1 MPSIEFI
8 LISCAFA
15 AVVAAIALR
24 DHRAARRQ
32 RDSMLDACASV
43 VEAARI
49 DRGADGFP
57 QLAGRWK
64 GREVRVALIADTMTI
79 RRLPQIWLSVTLLD
93 TDAGRP
99 GLAAL
104 VRPSGADFYSLTER
118 FTERFETPPDFPG
131 EIWIRGS
138 SRAAQRLLDKAA
150 PVMADVFSDARVKE
164 IAATD
169 RGFRIIRQAA
179 EGRRGPHLLL
189 RQVAFD
195 ETSVPADL
203 LEQTLGEL
211 ERLRSAAAHLSRKA
225 DAA

>member
-8 LISCAFA
+8 VVSCVSA
-15 AVVAAIALR
+15 AVVAAMALR

-32 RDSMLDACASV
+32 RESMLDACAGLV
-43 VEAARI
+43 DAARI

-93 TDAGRP
+93 TNAGRP

-118 FTERFETPPDFPG
+118 FTERFDTPPGFPG

-138 SRAAQRLLDKAA
+138 SPAAERLLDKAA

-203 LEQTLGEL
+203 VAETLAGL
-211 ERLRSAAAHLSRKA
+211 ERLQRAAASLSRKA